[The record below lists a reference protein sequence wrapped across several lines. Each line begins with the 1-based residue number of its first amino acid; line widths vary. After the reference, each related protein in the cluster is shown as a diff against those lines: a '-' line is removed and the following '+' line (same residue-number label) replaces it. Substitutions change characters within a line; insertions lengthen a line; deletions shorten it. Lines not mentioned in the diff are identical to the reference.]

1 MDDIT
6 ARERLLR
13 VLSGQPVDRPPVVCS
28 GGMVN
33 AAITEVTSS
42 AVGAAAAS
50 DVVGSLPAA
59 HGDAQLMAD
68 LAGQIQRATGFENLS
83 VPFCLTVEAEA
94 LGSRVDRGGLICEPK
109 VVQEAFATLT
119 AALRQL
125 PDRLPDEGR
134 IRVVVEAVCA
144 LATRHREL
152 PVVAIISGPVSTAAS
167 LVEPTALLKGLR
179 RHPEDAH
186 RLLSQI
192 TDFLL
197 AYAVAL
203 AEAGATVIAVGDPT
217 ATGEILG
224 PKLFAE
230 YTVPY
235 VNRLVSGIKATG
247 TPAVVH
253 ICGDLSRVRDQI
265 PALGADAISTDA
277 MVNLAALK
285 RDHPQLVTM
294 GNVSTFMLEFG
305 GPARIEA
312 RTRALVRDGVD
323 IISPACGL
331 STATTL
337 ANIRAITDT
346 VSLAGPTP
354 ALSGSPR

>member
-42 AVGAAAAS
+42 ADGGEAVS

-59 HGDAQLMAD
+59 HADAELMAD
-68 LAGQIQRATGFENLS
+68 LAGQIQRATGFENLG

-94 LGSRVDRGGLICEPK
+94 LGSRVDHGSLSCEPT
-109 VVQEAFATLT
+109 VVQEAFATL
-119 AALRQL
+119 AAAPRRL
-125 PDRLPDEGR
+125 PDRLPDDGR
-134 IRVVVEAVCA
+134 IRVVTEAVRA
-144 LATRHREL
+144 LATRHTEL
-152 PVVAIISGPVSTAAS
+152 PIVANVSGPISTAAS

-179 RHPEDAH
+179 KHPDDAH

-197 AYAVAL
+197 AYAIAL
-203 AEAGATVIAVGDPT
+203 CEAGATVVAVGDPT

-235 VNRLVSGIKATG
+235 VNRLVTGIKATG

-305 GPARIEA
+305 DPARIEA
-312 RTRALVRDGVD
+312 RARALVRDGVD

-346 VSLAGPTP
+346 VSLAGAAP
-354 ALSGSPR
+354 ALTGSPR